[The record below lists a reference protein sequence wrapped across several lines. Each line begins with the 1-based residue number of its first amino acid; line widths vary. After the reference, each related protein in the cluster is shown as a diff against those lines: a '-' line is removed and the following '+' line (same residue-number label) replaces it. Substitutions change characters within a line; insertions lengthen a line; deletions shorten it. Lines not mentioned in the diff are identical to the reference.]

1 MATGQATATAAEPL
15 LRPRAAGHD
24 GAMTQPPPA
33 PRSLPLLAGCSALV
47 LVAAIL
53 APWAGLLLGDL
64 AAGAVPDH
72 PVLDGSILL
81 LQATSATL
89 MVYMLA
95 ATWFA
100 TPWFERRGVLSA
112 AAGMGLLV
120 LWVAVD
126 EVVADWRSHPWVQ
139 VIPEF
144 LGLER
149 YSGLVANLGT
159 ALLATVLLLV
169 GAAQLLTR
177 PKE

>member
-1 MATGQATATAAEPL
+1 MEWV
-15 LRPRAAGHD
+15 RRV
-24 GAMTQPPPA
+24 
-33 PRSLPLLAGCSALV
+33 SLVKRVTIG
-47 LVAAIL
+47 
-53 APWAGLLLGDL
+53 
-64 AAGAVPDH
+64 
-72 PVLDGSILL
+72 
-81 LQATSATL
+81 
-89 MVYMLA
+89 
-95 ATWFA
+95 F
-100 TPWFERRGVLSA
+100 
-112 AAGMGLLV
+112 AGMGLLV